1 MMGALS
7 KTALD
12 WDSLTSAIFALLDWV
27 DVWIQKHCEHWPEL
41 RSNPVELELHP
52 VPPGRSG
59 EHMQATVDCGGC
71 TNLTSKARLRL
82 TPNMGIV
89 GQGLTHKHLPQTTAT
104 PWGLR
109 WTKKLDCPDVRMV
122 RFLSAKRKHTWT
134 CWQTPTQRSQQSR
147 KRVAKVATS
156 I

>member
-71 TNLTSKARLRL
+71 KTSPPKHVCASLQKWVVSPCC
-82 TPNMGIV
+82 TY
-89 GQGLTHKHLPQTTAT
+89 KHLPQTTVI

-109 WTKKLDCPDVRMV
+109 WGKKLDCPDVWMV
-122 RFLSAKRKHTWT
+122 QFLPAEQKHTWT
-134 CWQTPTQRSQQSR
+134 PSMQGSHTQTSQESR
-147 KRVAKVATS
+147 QTCF
-156 I
+156 